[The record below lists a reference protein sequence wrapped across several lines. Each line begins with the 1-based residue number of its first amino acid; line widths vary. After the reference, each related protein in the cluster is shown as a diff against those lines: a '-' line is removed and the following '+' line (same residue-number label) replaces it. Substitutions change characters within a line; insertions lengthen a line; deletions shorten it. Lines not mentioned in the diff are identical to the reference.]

1 MITVPSTVGVIGGGR
16 MGAGIAQVFAQAG
29 AQVTVIERDPAA
41 AGAAAARLADGIRK
55 AAERDASVDVDAIA
69 GRVAASA
76 DYEALRNA
84 ELVIEAVP
92 ETFALKVEAMQRAEG
107 IVEESAWLATNTSS
121 LSVTRL
127 AVQLARP

>member
-55 AAERDASVDVDAIA
+55 AAERDACFS
-69 GRVAASA
+69 
-76 DYEALRNA
+76 Y
-84 ELVIEAVP
+84 
-92 ETFALKVEAMQRAEG
+92 
-107 IVEESAWLATNTSS
+107 
-121 LSVTRL
+121 
-127 AVQLARP
+127 